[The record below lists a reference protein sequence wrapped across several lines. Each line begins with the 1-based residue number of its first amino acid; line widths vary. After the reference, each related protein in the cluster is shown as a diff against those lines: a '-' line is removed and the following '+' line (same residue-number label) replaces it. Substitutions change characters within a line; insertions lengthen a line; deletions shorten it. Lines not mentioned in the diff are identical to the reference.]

1 MKKISKKP
9 SSSKAKKEP
18 RQQIKK
24 SAHEKTADIY
34 QSLVEATTDSIYMVD
49 SSCRYIYANPRY
61 CSRLRSSLNEIT
73 GRHYGDFH
81 SPKETGAFEMDVAE
95 VFQKGQPF
103 PREYQSK
110 RDGNEFLRT
119 FYPVRHDADTGKI
132 SAAAVIAKDITEL
145 KRARQLYTT
154 LAENSP
160 IGIIIVQ
167 DGLIQWTNKKFQES
181 MGYKAD
187 ELINRPYSSFVHPDD
202 LEALKNNSISMLRGE
217 ITLPFEY
224 RVLTKKGEALWY
236 VGTVAS
242 ITHNGKRAILGSQMD
257 ITPQKQAEMNLRQS
271 EERYRTIIDT
281 IPDSYSEQDL
291 KGNNIYFNDAH
302 VDSMGY
308 SPEELHNLNYREYM
322 DKENAE
328 LTFRTYN
335 TVFKTGKSIKN
346 LEVVRINK
354 KGEKRLIELSISL
367 IRNAEGKP
375 IGFHSVSRD
384 ITERRKKEDA
394 LIQSEER
401 YRTIIDTITD
411 AYYEVDLAGN
421 VTIFNDAYLK
431 LHEYSVEEMQGK
443 NYRTY
448 VDKEHA
454 EIAYWVFHQVFETG
468 KPTKKMEWEIITK
481 SGKKKQ
487 VELSVTLIRNAT
499 GKPLGFRGIVSDIT
513 EQRKTEETIRHQAS
527 HDPLTG
533 LANRILFY
541 DRMQMAFSLAKRNQ
555 KMVAL
560 IILDLDHFKEIND
573 THGHMAGDDLLKA
586 VSGRLSNMVRSSDT
600 IARYGGDEFTLI
612 MPHLS
617 SEKDAEV
624 IARKIITAFN
634 KPFRLDLGEITV
646 TASIGLVTYP
656 LHGQDIDTLISK
668 ADNAMYRAKAMGR
681 NRYCWYGDG
690 EVDS

>member
-1 MKKISKKP
+1 MSE
-9 SSSKAKKEP
+9 KEP

-24 SAHEKTADIY
+24 SAYEKTADLY

-61 CSRLRSSLNEIT
+61 CSRLSLPLKDIA

-81 SPKETGAFEMDVAE
+81 SPETTQAFAADVE
-95 VFQKGQPF
+95 KVFQKGLPF

-119 FYPVRHDADTGKI
+119 FYPVRHNVDTGKI

-145 KRARQLYTT
+145 KRVKQIYTT

-160 IGIIIVQ
+160 IGILIVQ

-187 ELINRPYSSFVHPDD
+187 ELINMPYPHLVHPDD
-202 LEALKNNSISMLRGE
+202 RKILNSNSIAMLRGE
-217 ITLPFEY
+217 ISLPFEY
-224 RVLTKKGEALWY
+224 RVVTKAGEILWY

-242 ITHNGKRAILGSQMD
+242 ITHNEKRAILGSQMD

-271 EERYRTIIDT
+271 EERYRSIIDT

-291 KGNNIYFNDAH
+291 KGNTIYFNDAH

-308 SPEELHNLNYREYM
+308 SPEELHKLNYREYT

-328 LTFRTYN
+328 HTFRAYN

-346 LEVVRINK
+346 VEVEWIRK
-354 KGEKRLIELSISL
+354 DGEKRVSEMSVSL
-367 IRNAEGKP
+367 IRNTEGKP
-375 IGFHSVSRD
+375 VGFHRVARD

-394 LIQSEER
+394 LRQSEER
-401 YRTIIDTITD
+401 YRTIIDTIAD

-421 VTIFNDAYLK
+421 TTVFNDAYLR
-431 LHEYSVEEMQGK
+431 LSEYSAKEMQGK
-443 NYRTY
+443 NYRTS
-448 VDKEHA
+448 VDKKHA
-454 EIAYWVFHQVFETG
+454 EIAYRVFHQVFKTG
-468 KPTKKMEWEIITK
+468 NPTKKMEWEIITK

-487 VELSVTLIRNAT
+487 VELSVSLIRDAK
-499 GKPLGFRGIVSDIT
+499 GKPLGFRGIISDIT
-513 EQRKTEETIRHQAS
+513 RRRKTEETIRHQAF

-541 DRMQMAFSLAKRNQ
+541 DRMHMAFSLAKRNQ
-555 KMVAL
+555 KIVAL
-560 IILDLDHFKEIND
+560 IILDLDYFKEIND

-586 VSGRLSNMVRSSDT
+586 VSERLSKMVRASDT

-624 IARKIITAFN
+624 IARKIVMTFN
-634 KPFRLDLGEITV
+634 KPFHLDLGEITV
-646 TASIGLVTYP
+646 TASIGIAMYP
-656 LHGQDIDTLISK
+656 LHGQDIDTLMSK

-681 NRYCWYGDG
+681 NRYCCYGDA